1 MIFYEEKWSNL
12 TEHSNYPVKE
22 YTFPFSQ
29 RNIYCMVLVSHAVI
43 KMARFVSLFTPLW
56 QSFVGNI
63 YSVIPFL

>member
-1 MIFYEEKWSNL
+1 MIFYEEKSSNL
-12 TEHSNYPVKE
+12 TEHNNYPVKE

-43 KMARFVSLFTPLW
+43 TMARCISLFIALW
-56 QSFVGNI
+56 QSFVGNV